1 MVRKIKTKNSY
12 AGARQTAMPLVIKP
26 MLATLVDDPFSDPN
40 WLFETKWDGVR
51 AVCFLDNG
59 AARFISRNQNELTE
73 QYPELANIGKSISGV
88 RAILD
93 GEIVAL
99 DEHGVSRFQL
109 LQPRLGRKNK
119 AEIARLAASTRLAY
133 YVFDLLYLDGFD
145 LTGCTLLDRKT
156 QLEAIIKPGK

>member
-1 MVRKIKTKNSY
+1 
-12 AGARQTAMPLVIKP
+12 MPLVIKP
-26 MLATLVDDPFSDPN
+26 MLATLVDDPFSDPD

-109 LQPRLGRKNK
+109 LQTGWSFVRMCCGRGVKRRRR
-119 AEIARLAASTRLAY
+119 APVR
-133 YVFDLLYLDGFD
+133 
-145 LTGCTLLDRKT
+145 DR
-156 QLEAIIKPGK
+156 ESP

>member
-1 MVRKIKTKNSY
+1 MAAKTK
-12 AGARQTAMPLVIKP
+12 AKHVCPGAERAVMPKTIKP
-26 MLATLVDDPFSDPN
+26 MLATLVDDPFSDPD

-59 AARFISRNQNELTE
+59 EARFISRNQNELTE
-73 QYPELANIGKSISGV
+73 QYPELADIGQSLSGK

-109 LQPRLGRKNK
+109 LQSRVGRKNK

-145 LTGCTLLDRKT
+145 LMTCTLLDRKT
-156 QLEAIIKPGK
+156 QLEAII